1 MNEGSLLCQTRNRLP
16 RVLNFTPSPPTTLF
30 RSAREAAD
38 DDGRSRW
45 REAKEKWRKTRKD
58 GKPEGREAR
67 DEREK
72 EEERKIESAGK
83 RKRKRKMVKSVN
95 FLTFYEPSEFHNLE
109 PVRVVLCTRKVSA
122 LAPFSR
128 TFLFSLVAFSRHFR
142 ERPKTARGKRG
153 RKARCVQRIIAK

>member
-1 MNEGSLLCQTRNRLP
+1 MNGGSLLCQTPNRLP
-16 RVLNFTPSPPTTLF
+16 RVLNFTPSPPTALF

-38 DDGRSRW
+38 DEGRSRW
-45 REAKEKWRKTRKD
+45 REAKEKRRKTRKD

-67 DEREK
+67 DER
-72 EEERKIESAGK
+72 G
-83 RKRKRKMVKSVN
+83 RKRKRKKEREIARKRKRKTKMAKSVN

-128 TFLFSLVAFSRHFR
+128 TLLFSPSFS
-142 ERPKTARGKRG
+142 PL
-153 RKARCVQRIIAK
+153 